1 MYNPCNFTRAKKI
14 NKQNN
19 MGLGNSFISG
29 LTRTGASSLTGL
41 ITGGISQ
48 ALGLSWSPKRA
59 MQEQEAYN
67 KRIMALQNQY
77 QQQAAA
83 QSQQYAKD
91 YWDYTNA
98 ENQAKHLKNAG
109 LNIGLMYGQSGAG
122 GMGAS
127 GGAHQASPE
136 QPQGNPVGMA
146 LQVQQLEQQRR
157 MNDAQIALTEAQA
170 NKANTEA
177 NKIAGVDTQE
187 ALTRIEEAGSR
198 IELNLKE
205 GNYKEALTAL
215 TNAEKEATEALK
227 SLREMQE
234 ALTSAQINEAFAIA
248 TYYSEKAHTEYWVKE
263 NEKIQN
269 EYLLDTYQER
279 VDAVS
284 YNNAVAIA
292 LAAKYISDKEVNEK
306 QIEHLQASIE
316 ELQAL
321 ADKHNWDKETY
332 RKQVEA
338 MIERWEQQTF
348 NERIGLGLEFGENI
362 VDMLYKGRRKK
373 SSVKTKSTRQG
384 KTTTTETYT
393 ESY

>member
-1 MYNPCNFTRAKKI
+1 MSFGKLFTE
-14 NKQNN
+14 
-19 MGLGNSFISG
+19 GLASSGASG
-29 LTRTGASSLTGL
+29 LTGT

-48 ALGLSWSPKRA
+48 ALGLSWSPKKA
-59 MQEQEAYN
+59 MKEQEAYN

-98 ENQAKHLKNAG
+98 ENQVAHLKNAG

-127 GGAHQASPE
+127 GGARQESPE
-136 QPQGNPVGMA
+136 QPQGNPIGMA
-146 LQVQQLEQQRR
+146 LQTQQIEQQRR

-170 NKANTEA
+170 SKAKEEA
-177 NKIAGVDTQE
+177 KKIGGVDTQE
-187 ALTRIEEAGSR
+187 ALKRIEEAGSR
-198 IELNLKE
+198 IELNLRE
-205 GNYKEALTAL
+205 GNYKEALTDL
-215 TNAEKEATEALK
+215 TKAEKEATDALT

-234 ALTSAQINEAFAIA
+234 GLTSAQISEAFAIA
-248 TYYSEKAHTEYWVKE
+248 GYYSEKAHTEYWAKE

-269 EYLLDTYQER
+269 EYLKDTYNDR
-279 VDAVS
+279 VDAAY

-292 LAAKYISDKEVNEK
+292 LAAKYKSEKDVNEK
-306 QIEHLQASIE
+306 QIKQLEASIK
-316 ELQAL
+316 ELEAL

-332 RKQVEA
+332 RKQVEG

-362 VDMLYKGRRKK
+362 VNMLYKGRRKK
-373 SSVKTKSTRQG
+373 SSTKSRSTREG
-384 KTTTTETYT
+384 DSTTTETYT

>member
-1 MYNPCNFTRAKKI
+1 
-14 NKQNN
+14 
-19 MGLGNSFISG
+19 MGFGGSFLSG
-29 LTRTGASSLTGL
+29 LSKSGSSSLIGT

-83 QSQQYAKD
+83 KSQQYAKE

-98 ENQAKHLKNAG
+98 ENQVQHLKNAG

-127 GGAHQASPE
+127 GGAHQAAPE

-146 LQVQQLEQQRR
+146 LQIQQIEQQRR

-170 NKANTEA
+170 SKAKEEA
-177 NKIAGVDTQE
+177 KKIGGVDTQE
-187 ALTRIEEAGSR
+187 ALKRIEEAASR

-205 GNYKEALTAL
+205 GEYKEALTSL
-215 TNAEKEATEALK
+215 TKAEEEATEALK
-227 SLREMQE
+227 NLREMQE
-234 ALTSAQINEAFAIA
+234 GLTKSQISEAFAIA
-248 TYYSEKAHTEYWVKE
+248 GYYSEKAHTEYWEKE
-263 NEKIQN
+263 NEKIKNQ
-269 EYLLDTYQER
+269 YLKDTYKDR
-279 VDAVS
+279 VEAAA

-292 LAAKYISDKEVNEK
+292 LAAKYISEKDVNEK
-306 QIEHLQASIE
+306 QIDNLQANIE
-316 ELQAL
+316 ELLAL

-332 RKQVEA
+332 RKQVEG
-338 MIERWEQQTF
+338 MIERWEEQTF
-348 NERIGLGLEFGENI
+348 NERIGLGLEFGDKI
-362 VDMLYKGRRKK
+362 VDMLLKARGKK
-373 SSVKTKSTRQG
+373 STVKTKSTRQG

>member
-1 MYNPCNFTRAKKI
+1 MGNFGK
-14 NKQNN
+14 
-19 MGLGNSFISG
+19 SFISG
-29 LTRTGASSLTGL
+29 LGSSATSTGTGL
-41 ITGGISQ
+41 IGNALSQ

-59 MQEQEAYN
+59 MEEQEAYN

-98 ENQAKHLKNAG
+98 ENQVRHLKNAG
-109 LNIGLMYGQSGAG
+109 LNIALMYGQSGAG

-157 MNDAQIALTEAQA
+157 MNDAQIALAEAQA
-170 NKANTEA
+170 EKAGAEA
-177 NKIAGVDTQE
+177 TKISGVDTQE
-187 ALTRIEEAGSR
+187 ALKRIEGIASQ

-205 GNYKEALTAL
+205 GDYKEALTEL
-215 TNAEKEATEALK
+215 KRAEKEATEALT

-234 ALTSAQINEAFAIA
+234 GLTKAQISEAFAIA
-248 TYYSEKAHTEYWVKE
+248 GYYSEKAHSEYWIKE

-269 EYLLDTYQER
+269 EYLKDTYNDR
-279 VDAVS
+279 VDAAS

-292 LAAKYISDKEVNEK
+292 LAAKFISEKEVNEK
-306 QIEHLQASIE
+306 QIDNLQANID
-316 ELQAL
+316 ELQAR

-332 RKQVEA
+332 RKQVEG
-338 MIERWEQQTF
+338 MIDRWEEQTF

>member
-1 MYNPCNFTRAKKI
+1 MSNYKGEKL

-19 MGLGNSFISG
+19 MGFGKLFTEG
-29 LTRTGASSLTGL
+29 LASSGASSLTGI

-48 ALGLSWSPKRA
+48 ALGLSWSPERA
-59 MQEQEAYN
+59 MREQEAYN

-98 ENQAKHLKNAG
+98 ENQVQHLKNAG

-127 GGAHQASPE
+127 GGARQESPDQA
-136 QPQGNPVGMA
+136 QGNPIGMA
-146 LQVQQLEQQRR
+146 LQVQQIEQQRR
-157 MNDAQIALTEAQA
+157 MNDAQIALAEAQA

-177 NKIAGVDTQE
+177 NKIGGVDTQE
-187 ALTRIEEAGSR
+187 ALKRIEEASSR
-198 IELNLKE
+198 IELNLRE
-205 GNYKEALTAL
+205 GNYKEALTEL
-215 TNAEKEATEALK
+215 TKAEKEATNALT

-234 ALTSAQINEAFAIA
+234 GLTNAEISKAFAIA
-248 TYYSEKAHTEYWVKE
+248 GYYSEKAHTEYWAKE
-263 NEKIQN
+263 NEEIQN
-269 EYLLDTYQER
+269 KYLKDTYDDR
-279 VDAVS
+279 VNAAY

-292 LAAKYISDKEVNEK
+292 LAAKYVSDKDVNEE
-306 QIEHLQASIE
+306 QIKHLQASIK
-316 ELQAL
+316 ELNAL

-332 RKQVEA
+332 RKQVEG
-338 MIERWEQQTF
+338 MLERWESQTF

-362 VDMLYKGRRKK
+362 VDMLYKGRRKR
-373 SSVKTKSTRQG
+373 SSVKTKSTKEG
-384 KTTTTETYT
+384 DTTTTESYT

>member
-1 MYNPCNFTRAKKI
+1 MEFGK
-14 NKQNN
+14 
-19 MGLGNSFISG
+19 SFISG
-29 LTRTGASSLTGL
+29 LASAGASSL
-41 ITGGISQ
+41 IGGINQ
-48 ALGLSWSPKRA
+48 ALGLSWSPQKA
-59 MQEQEAYN
+59 MKEQWKYN
-67 KRIMALQNQY
+67 KNIMALQNQY

-98 ENQAKHLKNAG
+98 ENQIRHLKNAG

-136 QPQGNPVGMA
+136 QPQGNPIGMA
-146 LQVQQLEQQRR
+146 LQTQQIEQQRR
-157 MNDAQIALTEAQA
+157 MNDAQIALAEAQA
-170 NKANTEA
+170 SKAKEEA
-177 NKIAGVDTQE
+177 KKIGGVDTEE
-187 ALTRIEEAGSR
+187 ALKRIEEAGSR

-205 GNYKEALTAL
+205 GHYKEALTEL

-234 ALTSAQINEAFAIA
+234 ALTKAQVSEAFAIA
-248 TYYSEKAHTEYWVKE
+248 RYYSEKANTEYWVKE

-269 EYLLDTYQER
+269 EYLKSTYQDR
-279 VDAVS
+279 VDAAN

-292 LAAKYISDKEVNEK
+292 LAAKYISEKEVNEK
-306 QIEHLQASIE
+306 QIKHLQASIE
-316 ELQAL
+316 ELNAL

-332 RKQVEA
+332 RKQVEG
-338 MIERWEQQTF
+338 MIERWEDQTF

-362 VDMLYKGRRKK
+362 VNMLLKARKNK
-373 SSVKTKSTRQG
+373 TRVKTKSTREG

>member
-1 MYNPCNFTRAKKI
+1 MVNFGK
-14 NKQNN
+14 
-19 MGLGNSFISG
+19 SFISG
-29 LTRTGASSLTGL
+29 LGSSAANA
-41 ITGGISQ
+41 GIGFIGNALSQ
-48 ALGLSWSPKRA
+48 AFGLSWSPQKA
-59 MQEQEAYN
+59 MKEQWKYN
-67 KRIMALQNQY
+67 KNIMALQNQY
-77 QQQAAA
+77 QQQAAEK
-83 QSQQYAKD
+83 SQQYAKD

-98 ENQAKHLKNAG
+98 ENQIRHLKNAG

-146 LQVQQLEQQRR
+146 LQVQQIEQQRR
-157 MNDAQIALTEAQA
+157 MNDAQISLTEAQA
-170 NKANTEA
+170 SKAKEEA
-177 NKIAGVDTQE
+177 KKIGGVDTQE

-205 GNYKEALTAL
+205 GNYKEALTDLAK
-215 TNAEKEATEALK
+215 AEKEATEALRD
-227 SLREMQE
+227 LRETQGG
-234 ALTSAQINEAFAIA
+234 LTLAQINEAFAIA
-248 TYYSEKAHTEYWVKE
+248 TYYSEKAHSEYWIKE

-269 EYLLDTYQER
+269 EYLKDTYNDR
-279 VDAVS
+279 VDAAN

-292 LAAKYISDKEVNEK
+292 LAAKYISEKDVNEK
-306 QIEHLQASIE
+306 QIEYLQAGIE
-316 ELQAL
+316 ELEAL

-338 MIERWEQQTF
+338 MIDRWEQQTF

>member
-1 MYNPCNFTRAKKI
+1 MEFGKSFIA
-14 NKQNN
+14 
-19 MGLGNSFISG
+19 GLGSSAASAGMGFIG
-29 LTRTGASSLTGL
+29 NAL
-41 ITGGISQ
+41 SQ
-48 ALGLSWSPKRA
+48 ALGLSWSPGRA
-59 MQEQEAYN
+59 MKEQEAYN

-83 QSQQYAKD
+83 QSQQYAKE

-98 ENQAKHLKNAG
+98 ENQVNHLKNAG

-127 GGAHQASPE
+127 GGARQESPDQA
-136 QPQGNPVGMA
+136 QGNPVGMA

-157 MNDAQIALTEAQA
+157 MNDAQIALAEAQA
-170 NKANTEA
+170 SKANAEA
-177 NKIAGVDTQE
+177 KKTAGVDTQE

-198 IELNLKE
+198 MELNLRE
-205 GNYKEALTAL
+205 GNYKEALTEL
-215 TNAEKEATEALK
+215 TKAEKEATESLK

-234 ALTSAQINEAFAIA
+234 ALTAAQVSEAFAIA
-248 TYYSEKAHTEYWVKE
+248 GYYSEKAHTEYWAKE

-269 EYLLDTYQER
+269 EYLIDTYNDR
-279 VDAVS
+279 VDAVA

-292 LAAKYISDKEVNEK
+292 LAAKYKSEKDVNEEQVK
-306 QIEHLQASIE
+306 HLQASIN
-316 ELQAL
+316 ELNAL

-332 RKQVEA
+332 RKQVEG
-338 MIERWEQQTF
+338 MIERWEEQTF

-362 VDMLYKGRRKK
+362 VDMLYKGRRKR
-373 SSVKTKSTRQG
+373 SNVKTRSTKKG
-384 KTTTTETYT
+384 NTTTTETYT

>member
-1 MYNPCNFTRAKKI
+1 MGFKESFI
-14 NKQNN
+14 N
-19 MGLGNSFISG
+19 GLGSSAASTGIGFIG
-29 LTRTGASSLTGL
+29 NTL
-41 ITGGISQ
+41 SQ
-48 ALGLSWSPKRA
+48 ALGLSWSPRRA

-98 ENQAKHLKNAG
+98 ENQVQHLKNAG

-127 GGAHQASPE
+127 GGARQESPDQA
-136 QPQGNPVGMA
+136 QGNPIGMA
-146 LQVQQLEQQRR
+146 LQVQQIEQQRR
-157 MNDAQIALTEAQA
+157 MNDAQIALAEAQA

-177 NKIAGVDTQE
+177 NKIGGVDTQE
-187 ALTRIEEAGSR
+187 ALKRIEEASSR
-198 IELNLKE
+198 IELNLRE
-205 GNYKEALTAL
+205 GNYKEALTEL
-215 TNAEKEATEALK
+215 TKAEKEATNALT

-234 ALTSAQINEAFAIA
+234 GLTNAEISKAFAIA
-248 TYYSEKAHTEYWVKE
+248 GYYSEKAHTEYWAKE

-269 EYLLDTYQER
+269 EYLKDTYQDR
-279 VDAVS
+279 VDAAN

-292 LAAKYISDKEVNEK
+292 LAAKYVSDKDVNEE
-306 QIEHLQASIE
+306 QIKHLQASIN
-316 ELQAL
+316 ELNAL

-332 RKQVEA
+332 RKQVEN
-338 MIERWEQQTF
+338 MIERWESQTF
-348 NERIGLGLEFGENI
+348 NERIGLGLEFGEKI
-362 VDMLYKGRRKK
+362 VDMLYKARGKR
-373 SSVKTKSTRQG
+373 SSTKTKSTRQG
-384 KTTTTETYT
+384 KTVTTETYT

>member
-1 MYNPCNFTRAKKI
+1 MGFEKSFI
-14 NKQNN
+14 E
-19 MGLGNSFISG
+19 GLGSSA
-29 LTRTGASSLTGL
+29 ASAGVGFAGNVL
-41 ITGGISQ
+41 SQ
-48 ALGLSWSPKRA
+48 ALGLSWSPEKA
-59 MQEQEAYN
+59 MREQWKYN
-67 KRIMALQNQY
+67 KNIMALQNQY

-83 QSQQYAKD
+83 QSQQYAKE

-98 ENQAKHLKNAG
+98 ENQKQHLINAG
-109 LNIGLMYGQSGAG
+109 LNPALMYGQSGAG

-127 GGAHQASPE
+127 GGAHQAAPE

-170 NKANTEA
+170 SKAKEEA
-177 NKIAGVDTQE
+177 KKIGGVDTQE
-187 ALTRIEEAGSR
+187 ALKRIEEAASR

-205 GNYKEALTAL
+205 GDYKKALTDL
-215 TNAEKEATEALK
+215 TKAEKEATEALK
-227 SLREMQE
+227 NLREMQE
-234 ALTSAQINEAFAIA
+234 GLTKAQISEAFAIA
-248 TYYSEKAHTEYWVKE
+248 GYYSEKAHTEYWDKE

-269 EYLLDTYQER
+269 EYLKDTYQDR
-279 VDAVS
+279 VDSAN

-292 LAAKYISDKEVNEK
+292 LAAKYMSDKEVNEK
-306 QIEHLQASIE
+306 QIKYLQAGIE

-332 RKQVEA
+332 RKQVEGI
-338 MIERWEQQTF
+338 IERWEEQTF
-348 NERIGLGLEFGENI
+348 NERIGLGLEFGDKI
-362 VDMLYKGRRKK
+362 VDMLLKARGKRA
-373 SSVKTKSTRQG
+373 KTKTVSERQG

>member
-1 MYNPCNFTRAKKI
+1 MGFVKSFT
-14 NKQNN
+14 N
-19 MGLGNSFISG
+19 GLGTSAASTGIGFIG
-29 LTRTGASSLTGL
+29 NAL
-41 ITGGISQ
+41 SQ
-48 ALGLSWSPKRA
+48 ALGLSWSPRRA

-98 ENQAKHLKNAG
+98 ENQARHLKNAG

-127 GGAHQASPE
+127 GGARQESPDQA
-136 QPQGNPVGMA
+136 QGNPIGMA
-146 LQVQQLEQQRR
+146 LQVQQIEQQRR
-157 MNDAQIALTEAQA
+157 MNDAQIALAEAQA

-177 NKIAGVDTQE
+177 NKIGGVDTQE
-187 ALTRIEEAGSR
+187 ALKRIEEASSR
-198 IELNLKE
+198 IELNLRE
-205 GNYKEALTAL
+205 GNYKEALTEL
-215 TNAEKEATEALK
+215 TKAEKEATNALT

-234 ALTSAQINEAFAIA
+234 GLTNAEISKAFAIA
-248 TYYSEKAHTEYWVKE
+248 GYYSEKVHTEYWAKE

-269 EYLLDTYQER
+269 EYLKDTYDDR
-279 VDAVS
+279 VDAAY

-292 LAAKYISDKEVNEK
+292 LAAKYKSDKDVNEK
-306 QIEHLQASIE
+306 QIKNLEASIK
-316 ELQAL
+316 ELLAL
-321 ADKHNWDKETY
+321 ADKHNWDKETF
-332 RKQVEA
+332 RMQVEG
-338 MIERWEQQTF
+338 MIERWEDQTF

-362 VDMLYKGRRKK
+362 VNMLYKGRKK
-373 SSVKTKSTRQG
+373 RTNTKTKSTRQG
-384 KTTTTETYT
+384 KTVTTETYT

>member
-1 MYNPCNFTRAKKI
+1 MGFGKIFT
-14 NKQNN
+14 
-19 MGLGNSFISG
+19 SG
-29 LTRTGASSLTGL
+29 LAKSGASSLTGL
-41 ITGGISQ
+41 MTGGINQ
-48 ALGLSWSPKRA
+48 ALGLSWSPGKA
-59 MQEQEAYN
+59 MREQEAYN

-98 ENQAKHLKNAG
+98 ENQVKHLKNAG

-127 GGAHQASPE
+127 GGARQESPE
-136 QPQGNPVGMA
+136 QAQGNPIGMA
-146 LQVQQLEQQRR
+146 LQVQQIEQQRR
-157 MNDAQIALTEAQA
+157 MNDAQIALTEAQTE
-170 NKANTEA
+170 KAKEEA
-177 NKIAGVDTQE
+177 KKISGVDTQE
-187 ALTRIEEAGSR
+187 ALKRIEEAASR

-205 GNYKEALTAL
+205 GHYKEALTEL
-215 TNAEKEATEALK
+215 TKAEKEATNALT

-234 ALTSAQINEAFAIA
+234 ALTSAQISEAFAIA
-248 TYYSEKAHTEYWVKE
+248 SYYSEKAHTEYWAKE

-269 EYLLDTYQER
+269 EYLIDTYEDR
-279 VDAVS
+279 VKAVS

-292 LAAKYISDKEVNEK
+292 LAAKYKSEKDVNEK
-306 QIEHLQASIE
+306 QIKHLEAAIN
-316 ELQAL
+316 ELNAL

-332 RKQVEA
+332 RKQVEG
-338 MIERWEQQTF
+338 MIERWEEQTF
-348 NERIGLGLEFGENI
+348 NERIGLGLEFGEKI
-362 VDMLYKGRRKK
+362 VDMLYKGRKK
-373 SSVKTKSTRQG
+373 RTNTKTKSTRTG

>member
-1 MYNPCNFTRAKKI
+1 MGFGQLFTK
-14 NKQNN
+14 
-19 MGLGNSFISG
+19 GLASS
-29 LTRTGASSLTGL
+29 GASSLTGL

-48 ALGLSWSPKRA
+48 ALGLSWSPEKA
-59 MQEQEAYN
+59 MREQEAYN
-67 KRIMALQNQY
+67 KRIMALQNKY

-98 ENQAKHLKNAG
+98 ENQVRHLKNAG

-127 GGAHQASPE
+127 GGARQESPDQA
-136 QPQGNPVGMA
+136 QGNPIGMA
-146 LQVQQLEQQRR
+146 LQVQQIEQQRR
-157 MNDAQIALTEAQA
+157 MNDAQIALAEAQA
-170 NKANTEA
+170 SKAKAEA
-177 NKIAGVDTQE
+177 TKISGVDTQE
-187 ALTRIEEAGSR
+187 ALKRIEEAASR

-205 GNYKEALTAL
+205 GNYKDALTDL
-215 TNAEKEATEALK
+215 TQAEKEATNALT

-234 ALTSAQINEAFAIA
+234 GLTKAQISEAFAIA
-248 TYYSEKAHTEYWVKE
+248 SYYSEKAHTEYWTKE

-269 EYLLDTYQER
+269 EYLKDTYEDR
-279 VDAVS
+279 VDAAY

-292 LAAKYISDKEVNEK
+292 LAAKYVSDKDVNEK
-306 QIEHLQASIE
+306 QIEQLAASIK
-316 ELQAL
+316 ELEAL

-332 RKQVEA
+332 RKYVEG
-338 MIERWEQQTF
+338 MIERWEEKTF
-348 NERIGLGLEFGENI
+348 NERIGLGLEFGDNI

-373 SSVKTKSTRQG
+373 TNTKTTSTRKG
-384 KTTTTETYT
+384 KTVETKTYT